1 MKTQGH
7 IIILFLAMSLLSL
20 NSCRTVQEADLPQD
34 VNYETLKTGAMYGGG
49 EEGLEAGFIA
59 VRSREDWEN
68 LVKQMNKI
76 NEHVDISI
84 ADDIDFEQDMII
96 ALIDQ
101 VRGSGGYTFSAESI
115 TREGDQLSIR
125 LLSKAPDG
133 SSTSVMTQPYELIKT
148 RKTDL
153 TIVLILQ

>member
-1 MKTQGH
+1 MKTHGH

-20 NSCRTVQEADLPQD
+20 SSCRAVKEAELPQE
-34 VNYETLKTGAMYGGG
+34 VYYKTLKNGAMYGGG
-49 EEGLEAGFIA
+49 EEGLNAGFIA
-59 VRSREDWEN
+59 IRSREDWEN

-84 ADDIDFEQDMII
+84 ADEVDFEQDMII

-101 VRGSGGYTFSAESI
+101 LRGSGGYTFSTESI
-115 TREGDQLSIR
+115 IREGDQLSIY
-125 LLSKAPDG
+125 LLSKAPEG

-153 TIVLILQ
+153 TIVLISQ